1 MISGLVLAEIA
12 NALDINLD
20 MKRTIGYVQFQY
32 KSGAYCVS
40 PAIVSYPDPNVRN
53 DDYRLQYN
61 ITR

>member
-40 PAIVSYPDPNVRN
+40 PAIHHRWCSE
-53 DDYRLQYN
+53 L
-61 ITR
+61 ITYFC